1 MANSDK
7 ILFVSGE
14 VNPFTPKS
22 EIGNIVR
29 TLPEMVQ
36 DQAGHQVRILMPRY
50 GTISERKNRLHEVIR
65 LSGSEI
71 TVGEATDTLKVKV
84 ASIPGIRLQVY
95 FMDSAD
101 FFKRKGIFATKSG
114 KAYAD
119 NPERALFF
127 ARAVL
132 QTLSNLGWSPDVVHA
147 FGWMSALMPVLLKNE
162 AQSNELFANAK
173 VVYTPEAEPI
183 ADQFSADLV
192 ASLGLPASVA
202 DQPLQD
208 VAASFADAILLP
220 PSLEGTGDATS
231 LSAEPEAMLAQ
242 ATACYEHVLNAMPV

>member
-22 EIGNIVR
+22 EIGKIVR

-36 DQAGHQVRILMPRY
+36 DQAGYQVRILMPRY
-50 GTISERKNRLHEVIR
+50 GTISERRNRLHEVIR

-101 FFKRKGIFATKSG
+101 FFKRKGIFATKAG
-114 KAYAD
+114 NPYKD
-119 NPERALFF
+119 NPQRALFF

-132 QTLSNLGWSPDVVHA
+132 QTLSNLGWSPNVVHA

-162 AQSNELFANAK
+162 AQTNELFANAK

-183 ADQFSADLV
+183 ADQFSDDV
-192 ASLGLPASVA
+192 ARTLGLPASLA
-202 DQPLQD
+202 NQPLQD
-208 VAASFADAILLP
+208 VAASYADAVLLP
-220 PSLEGTGDATS
+220 PSLGTAGDATS
-231 LSAEPEAMLAQ
+231 LSEDADAMLAQ
-242 ATACYEHVLNAMPV
+242 ATACYEGILNAVPA